1 MQIQLPQPIPAPP
14 VVAVQV
20 PDDQITYNPTRGE
33 WTFQVFGVSADGNV
47 APLKI
52 QSAGGIV
59 RRYEQV
65 TIPDAQIDAF
75 LATPQGAG
83 MTRTQAMTAVALA
96 GLYAFAGDT
105 RTQAQL
111 DAEAKAAE
119 EAKDAQEPAP

>member
-1 MQIQLPQPIPAPP
+1 MQIQIPQPIPAPP

-20 PDDQITYNPTRGE
+20 PDDQITYNPTSGA
-33 WTFQVFGVSADGNV
+33 WTFQVFGVSSDGNV

-59 RRYEQV
+59 RRYEMV
-65 TIPDAQIDAF
+65 TIADAQIDAL

-83 MTRTQAMTAVALA
+83 KTRTQALMDVALA

-105 RTQAQL
+105 TTQAQL
-111 DAEAKAAE
+111 DAAEAERA
-119 EAKDAQEPAP
+119 AKDAPAL